1 MAVSDREIGM
11 SVAKRI
17 RLSGVACLAGV
28 GVFALA
34 MGSVSAQ
41 SLDQALAMA
50 YTNNPTLNAQRAG
63 TRATDE
69 TVPQALSGYRPT
81 LNATAQAGPEYAK
94 QQASG
99 VKTNGWLWPRAFA
112 LNAAYTLFNG
122 FVTANQTRNAE
133 SQVRGSRETLR
144 NTEQSVL
151 LNGVTAYMNVIQA
164 IALLDLQNQSLAA
177 FQQELRATR
186 DRFNVGEVTRTDVAQ
201 AEARV
206 ADAQYQVSQAV
217 ANLSTAKANYRQ
229 VIGVEPGKLTTPRPI
244 EGTLPVTV
252 DKVIATGLSNHPAVK
267 ASEFAVDA
275 AMFQVKVAEGG
286 LMPNLSLQGQLSQSY
301 DQNFSVDSQSGAAV
315 TLNLSVPIYQG
326 GVEYANIRQAK
337 ELLTQARI
345 EVDVNRDTIRAQAV
359 QYWGALQAAK
369 AQIQAAQASVAANTL
384 ALEGVREEWRV
395 GQRTTTDVLNA
406 QRDLTN
412 SQSSLV
418 VAQRDRVVAAYTLV
432 AIIGRLDAISL
443 GLKVRVYNPAVHY
456 QQVRDSWAGVRTPDG
471 K

>member
-1 MAVSDREIGM
+1 M
-11 SVAKRI
+11 SVAKRF
-17 RLSGVACLAGV
+17 RRNSFAFLAGA
-28 GVFALA
+28 GIAAFGIGGAA
-34 MGSVSAQ
+34 AQ
-41 SLDQALAMA
+41 SLDAALAMA

-63 TRATDE
+63 TRAVDE

-81 LNATAQAGPEYAK
+81 LNATAQAGPEYAR
-94 QQASG
+94 QSASG
-99 VKTNGWLWPRAFA
+99 TSTNGWLWPRAFA
-112 LNAAYTLFNG
+112 LTAAQTLFNG
-122 FVTANQTRNAE
+122 FITANQTRNAE

-164 IALLDLQNQSLAA
+164 IALLDLQRQSLAA
-177 FQQELRATR
+177 FEQELRATR

-217 ANLSTAKANYRQ
+217 ANLSSARAQYRQ
-229 VIGVEPGKLTTPRPI
+229 VIGVEPGKLSTPRSI
-244 EGTLPVTV
+244 EGVLPGSVER
-252 DKVIATGLSNHPAVK
+252 VISAGLTRHPAIK

-275 AMFQVKVAEGG
+275 ANFQVKVAEGA

-301 DQNFSVDSQSGAAV
+301 DQNFSVDSQGGAAV

-359 QYWGALQAAK
+359 QFWGALEASK

-412 SQSSLV
+412 SQSALV
-418 VAQRDRVVAAYTLV
+418 VAQRDRVVAAYSLV
-432 AIIGRLDAISL
+432 SIIGKLDAISL
-443 GLKVRVYNPAVHY
+443 GLKVNVYNPQVHY
-456 QQVRDSWAGVRTPDG
+456 NQVRDSWAGVRTPDG

>member
-1 MAVSDREIGM
+1 M
-11 SVAKRI
+11 SVATRI
-17 RLSGVACLAGV
+17 RRTGFALLAGAGIVSLSV
-28 GVFALA
+28 GGA
-34 MGSVSAQ
+34 GAQ
-41 SLDQALAMA
+41 SLDVALAQA
-50 YTNNPTLNAQRAG
+50 YVNNPSLNSQRAG
-63 TRATDE
+63 TRAVDE

-81 LNATAQAGPEYAK
+81 LAATASAGTEYGRAD
-94 QQASG
+94 SG
-99 VKTNGWLWPRAFA
+99 GQRTSGGLWPRAFA
-112 LNAAYTLFNG
+112 LTATQTIFNG

-144 NTEQSVL
+144 NTEQTVM
-151 LNGVTAYMNVIQA
+151 LNAVTAYMNVIQA
-164 IALLDLQNQSLAA
+164 IALLDLQRQSLAA
-177 FQQELRATR
+177 FEQELRATR

-217 ANLSTAKANYRQ
+217 ANLSSARAVYRQ
-229 VIGVEPGKLTTPRPI
+229 VIGVEPGKLSTPPSI
-244 EGTLPVTV
+244 ERVLPGSL
-252 DKVIATGLSNHPAVK
+252 DRVISTGLNHHPAVK

-286 LMPNLSLQGQLSQSY
+286 LMPSLNVQGQLSQSY
-301 DQNFSVDSQSGAAV
+301 DQSFSVDAQGGAAV
-315 TLNLSVPIYQG
+315 SLNLSVPIYQG

-337 ELLTQARI
+337 ELLSQARI

-359 QYWGALQAAK
+359 QFWGALEAAK
-369 AQIQAAQASVAANTL
+369 AQIQAAQAAVAANTL

-412 SQSSLV
+412 SQSALV
-418 VAQRDRVVAAYTLV
+418 VAQRDRVVAAYSLIS
-432 AIIGRLDAISL
+432 IIGRLDAVAL
-443 GLKVRVYNPAVHY
+443 GLKVNVYNPVVHY
-456 QQVRDSWAGVRTPDG
+456 NQVRDSWAGVRTPDG